1 MRLLIIILSIVGLL
15 VSCAQVPKRGS
26 APLSYQKKLQSTAH
40 WNQMAEQVSHQIKI
54 ALINQFAS
62 PDEKDKKVEE
72 RISTGEMELVAGK
85 PLEPTSTQGR
95 DESFMGSPPVVT
107 FVPLGPVFIQNY
119 DLSPFGSAFRTLL
132 TTELLNKGISV
143 SPNEQC
149 PYKLDWKIGL
159 VTHEAERVNKG
170 GLLAFLLEI
179 PQFIFFGENDWQEY
193 KPHSEVLITFM
204 LKHNKVNVLFRNS
217 RIYYINDEDIEHY
230 WRIPAYAE
238 RQKAAEPTTFTVV
251 SE

>member
-15 VSCAQVPKRGS
+15 VSCAQVPKQGS
-26 APLSYQKKLQSTAH
+26 APLSYQKKLQASAH
-40 WNQMAEQVSHQIKI
+40 WNQMAEQISHQVKK

-62 PDEKDKKVEE
+62 PDEKDRKEE
-72 RISTGEMELVAGK
+72 KSISTGEMELVAGK
-85 PLEPTSTQGR
+85 PLEQTSTQGCE
-95 DESFMGSPPVVT
+95 ESFMDRPPVVT

-132 TTELLNKGISV
+132 TTKLLNKGISV

-149 PYKLDWKIGL
+149 PYKLDWEIGL

-170 GLLAFLLEI
+170 GLLTFLLEI
-179 PQFIFFGENDWQEY
+179 PQFVFFGENDWHEY

-204 LKHNKVNVLFRNS
+204 LKHNKVNVLVRDS
-217 RIYYINDEDIEHY
+217 RIYYINDEDVGHY
-230 WRIPAYAE
+230 RIAAYAE